1 MQNDRPLSTADLAK
15 ADEERNRNPEQ
26 VRGLDTSVGPPTHTD
41 GPAGPPAAPK
51 KDRARVETPGPA
63 RVEQSASAT
72 HPPLFAERDSTELRN
87 RWSDVQTGFVDE
99 PRRAVEQAD
108 SLVADVM
115 KRLAESFAAERA
127 SLEKQW
133 DRGDNVTTEDLRVA
147 LQRYRS
153 FFDRLL
159 TI

>member
-1 MQNDRPLSTADLAK
+1 MKEERPLSTADLAK
-15 ADEERNRNPEQ
+15 ADE
-26 VRGLDTSVGPPTHTD
+26 VRGHREDEMIGRETVVEREPAPP
-41 GPAGPPAAPK
+41 PAPPSPPRDIRPAAP
-51 KDRARVETPGPA
+51 
-63 RVEQSASAT
+63 Q
-72 HPPLFAERDSTELRN
+72 PPLNAGAGPVERLALFPDRDAVDFRK
-87 RWSDVQTGFVDE
+87 RWTDVQTGFVDE

-108 SLVADVM
+108 ALVADVM

-133 DRGDNVTTEDLRVA
+133 DRGDNVTTEDLRLA

-159 TI
+159 TV